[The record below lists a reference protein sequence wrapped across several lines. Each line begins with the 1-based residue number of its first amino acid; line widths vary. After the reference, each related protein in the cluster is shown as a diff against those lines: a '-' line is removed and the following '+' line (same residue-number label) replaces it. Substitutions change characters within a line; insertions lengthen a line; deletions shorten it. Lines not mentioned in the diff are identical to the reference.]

1 MTAYLDE
8 AFAGP
13 SWHGPALYTALRGV
27 TPKQAA
33 WRPGRGRHSIWELVV
48 HAAYWKHVVRQRL
61 SGRRAGRFPLRGT
74 NWFVRPS
81 GDRTWHDDV
90 RLLAEEHERLREV
103 VKRLPPRSNGMV
115 ARRDKPERE
124 RMEKTLNGEVALVT
138 GSGRG
143 LGFAIA
149 DRLAE
154 LYAAADL
161 FVLASRFEGYGMA
174 YAEAIAHG
182 VPVIGTTAGAIP
194 ETVFP
199 EAGVLVPPDDVEA
212 LTGAIRSLLERPGER
227 KRLAAAACA
236 STFPSWRQQAELFA
250 GVLETLT

>member
-61 SGRRAGRFPLRGT
+61 SGRRAERFPLRGT

-103 VKRLPPRSNGMV
+103 VKRLSPRSMTRIVGHG
-115 ARRDKPERE
+115 RD
-124 RMEKTLNGEVALVT
+124 TAAYTV
-138 GSGRG
+138 RG
-143 LGFAIA
+143 IA
-149 DRLAE
+149 AHD
-154 LYAAADL
+154 LY
-161 FVLASRFEGYGMA
+161 
-174 YAEAIAHG
+174 H
-182 VPVIGTTAGAIP
+182 AGQIQ
-194 ETVFP
+194 
-199 EAGVLVPPDDVEA
+199 
-212 LTGAIRSLLERPGER
+212 LL
-227 KRLAAAACA
+227 KRLQRGR
-236 STFPSWRQQAELFA
+236 PI
-250 GVLETLT
+250 

>member
-61 SGRRAGRFPLRGT
+61 SGRRAERFPLRGT

-103 VKRLPPRSNGMV
+103 VKRLSPRSMTRIVGHG
-115 ARRDKPERE
+115 RD
-124 RMEKTLNGEVALVT
+124 TAAYT
-138 GSGRG
+138 IRG
-143 LGFAIA
+143 IA
-149 DRLAE
+149 AHD
-154 LYAAADL
+154 LY
-161 FVLASRFEGYGMA
+161 
-174 YAEAIAHG
+174 H
-182 VPVIGTTAGAIP
+182 AGQIQ
-194 ETVFP
+194 
-199 EAGVLVPPDDVEA
+199 
-212 LTGAIRSLLERPGER
+212 LL
-227 KRLAAAACA
+227 KRLQRGR
-236 STFPSWRQQAELFA
+236 PI
-250 GVLETLT
+250 

>member
-103 VKRLPPRSNGMV
+103 VKRLPARSMTRIVGHG
-115 ARRDKPERE
+115 RD
-124 RMEKTLNGEVALVT
+124 TAAYT
-138 GSGRG
+138 IRG
-143 LGFAIA
+143 IA
-149 DRLAE
+149 AHD
-154 LYAAADL
+154 LY
-161 FVLASRFEGYGMA
+161 
-174 YAEAIAHG
+174 H
-182 VPVIGTTAGAIP
+182 AGQIQ
-194 ETVFP
+194 
-199 EAGVLVPPDDVEA
+199 
-212 LTGAIRSLLERPGER
+212 LL
-227 KRLAAAACA
+227 KRLQLGR
-236 STFPSWRQQAELFA
+236 PI
-250 GVLETLT
+250 